1 MRLKMNCFVKTVTLQ
16 GLNARRV
23 IFTGERNVILNCIIS
38 VMTARKIM
46 RKGCVAY
53 LTYVIDSKKRYC

>member
-1 MRLKMNCFVKTVTLQ
+1 MNCFVKTVTLQ

-53 LTYVIDSKKRYC
+53 LTYVIL